1 MKILVLLLL
10 QSLSILA
17 SAQSY
22 RIMTYNIRFDNPADG
37 PNAWENRKAK
47 VIALLQKHNPDIIG
61 IQEALHHQLE
71 DIIASLPEYTYVGVG
86 RDDGKIKG
94 EYSALIIRK
103 HKFEVLDQNTFWLSE
118 TPNIPGSKSWD
129 AMITR
134 VVTWATIK
142 DLETKRMF
150 TVMNTH
156 FDHIGTEARK
166 QSALI
171 LKKYTEDQAPR
182 MPIIVTGDFNTTRE
196 EDPYQIMIKKEG
208 RLLIDPAP
216 QNPPGTF
223 CNFEVNSMVC
233 RPIDYIFHTPEW
245 KSEKYMVIT
254 DNDGQYYPSDHLPV
268 VVTLTLSKSSRRSK
282 R

>member
-1 MKILVLLLL
+1 
-10 QSLSILA
+10 
-17 SAQSY
+17 
-22 RIMTYNIRFDNPADG
+22 
-37 PNAWENRKAK
+37 
-47 VIALLQKHNPDIIG
+47 
-61 IQEALHHQLE
+61 
-71 DIIASLPEYTYVGVG
+71 
-86 RDDGKIKG
+86 
-94 EYSALIIRK
+94 
-103 HKFEVLDQNTFWLSE
+103 
-118 TPNIPGSKSWD
+118 
-129 AMITR
+129 

-166 QSALI
+166 QSAFI
-171 LKKYTEDQAPR
+171 LKKYTDDQASR

-216 QNPPGTF
+216 HNPPGTF